1 MHIWPYF
8 MYAHGMKCVIVVACI
23 LNSYCMNFAACW
35 SNTTHVK
42 ACNMRAQGMQ
52 HVFCIL
58 LCLVCVCVSA
68 FCHFGMHWLGRGD
81 FFGGILYACVF
92 CMHWLCIL
100 GHTSCMHKAVAV
112 CAFCV
117 HVGMPLVRICCLC
130 WRMLY
135 ACISHALRGVPV
147 C

>member
-1 MHIWPYF
+1 

-58 LCLVCVCVSA
+58 LCLVCVCILA
-68 FCHFGMHWLGRGD
+68 FWHALVRTWGLFWGD
-81 FFGGILYACVF
+81 FVCV
-92 CMHWLCIL
+92 CIL
-100 GHTSCMHKAVAV
+100 HALAMHSWAYFLHAQGCSGVRLLCACWHAIGSDMLPLLADVVCMY
-112 CAFCV
+112 F
-117 HVGMPLVRICCLC
+117 
-130 WRMLY
+130 
-135 ACISHALRGVPV
+135 ACITWCAGLLTVFVHQGD
-147 C
+147 